1 MKSLSTK
8 YPVVGSPVV
17 VPGAA
22 PGASP
27 VAGVEDLVGKVLGA
41 HSKGSTRS
49 SGIESVVTSEE
60 SGALWLSS

>member
-8 YPVVGSPVV
+8 NPVVGSPVI

-22 PGASP
+22 PG
-27 VAGVEDLVGKVLGA
+27 AGVEDLVGKVLGA